1 MGYVVIA
8 VCFGVAG
15 GLVGKIKGS
24 SFVLWFLIS
33 GAVPFLG
40 LFAAIAYRS
49 ERDELRRECPNCGSV
64 RKIYDA
70 VCTHCGAELEFPDV
84 ALSPERAWKDA
95 PRAAAGA
102 VPERSSPTIR

>member
-24 SFVLWFLIS
+24 SFLLWFLIS
-33 GAVPFLG
+33 GAVPLFG
-40 LFAAIAYRS
+40 LLAAIAYRS

-70 VCTHCGAELEFPDV
+70 VCTHCGAELEFPHV
-84 ALSPERAWKDA
+84 ALSPERASRDT
-95 PRAAAGA
+95 PRAAAGS
-102 VPERSSPTIR
+102 VSERLGATRR